1 MPLDKTGQ
9 NFLFVPCPIWDKTG
23 QKPYMSCL
31 SQTGQNGTLC
41 NLSCPVS
48 EIILIL
54 GQTNRGQD
62 TETKWDKTSYL
73 SQMSHV
79 VKSEKFRVLGQT
91 NRGQTSYLSR
101 DRHWRTLSRVL
112 GGVCPRVSRVGT
124 DNVA

>member
-1 MPLDKTGQ
+1 MSNLGQ
-9 NFLFVPCPIWDKTG
+9 NGTKTLYVLSVP
-23 QKPYMSCL
+23 
-31 SQTGQNGTLC
+31 TGQNGTLC
-41 NLSCPVS
+41 NLSCPIS

-73 SQMSHV
+73 SQMSHH
-79 VKSEKFRVLGQT
+79 SIREKFRVLGQT
-91 NRGQTSYLSR
+91 NRGQTSYLSL